1 MTEDFSQYNK
11 IINQFRGQVLKSD
24 FEAKYATASSHM
36 PKTERFLLK
45 MELKR
50 LAVTCTRLIDLRG
63 HVEGDCRPYEHE
75 ERIHYLDDLAIKI
88 FEESFEDHGA
98 YTFGVYEAVMNTE
111 NNFRVMYQ
119 KEKLNLKESRIS
131 KKPAPSKIFEKTQYP
146 AQFYQFGD
154 YHNRTE
160 ERMNFA
166 LPIRVT
172 LDNHDVIDAVSSDI
186 SVNGCKIR
194 FHDSTKLSIGQLLQ
208 LRFIGFEE
216 EFQFDSED
224 GYKYQ
229 VCNIQLM
236 NDMRL
241 VGLSRVISDEE
252 TSDTD
257 SFELFLKRYI
267 QGNKRR
273 YKVNMD
279 NTLNAIKARSFEQF
293 VLPKINE
300 LPVFIE
306 DHQGDLLP
314 KYALTC
320 NNNQSIYQYWQ
331 DEKKDSTLNFLVNT
345 DRINKL
351 KKLADN
357 DQSLLVYSFIHKSQG
372 KSFFYTADEE
382 QLNDDHAF
390 CEAFLGFA
398 ATKESFTITD
408 LSLIKTDPDKA
419 HSSLTVSHFLSKQ
432 EQYIN
437 NPLTEDVKLLLNNLP
452 YIIVAS
458 DIGTEGLK
466 NDYQRLTFENKY
478 TRKLKTFG
486 HKRLVNPPVVN
497 EIGIN
502 YKNQRA
508 EPRFRYMTE
517 LHVEV
522 EDVKW
527 AGKTVDFSASG
538 LQVELSKAAILIK
551 GDIVSLSFPL
561 LQKVTTS
568 FNLRKLLY
576 EVIKIN
582 KKKTII
588 NLRVFVEKHQHI
600 GRAFFKSLIEKNI
613 DKLTP
618 DEYSLMIPGLS
629 KGLRNI
635 YSGSLTVPAI
645 VVQISGSRYKMDAV
659 VGSAEYGDFLPYM
672 RNLSDNKK
680 YYNLYP
686 LLKNPEVFNLI
697 TSTLK
702 KMQACDSPITEVLYI
717 SIRSKHKSIEKS
729 VVTKLESEFDSFNL
743 KKEFI
748 NHALQRGVFFCIQ
761 IKLSRSDVPDMDY
774 LNPELSYI
782 SSYAMHRGKQ
792 IEQDIWSVA
801 GIIQIFDITHEALVR
816 SNIIP
821 DIEDQELMIG

>member
-1 MTEDFSQYNK
+1 MTEDFSEYNK

-50 LAVTCTRLIDLRG
+50 LAVTCIRLIDLRG
-63 HVEGDCRPYEHE
+63 HVEGECRPYEHE
-75 ERIHYLDDLAIKI
+75 ERIHYLDELAIRI
-88 FEESFEDHGA
+88 FEESFEDYGA

-119 KEKLNLKESRIS
+119 KEKLNLQEARIA
-131 KKPAPSKIFEKTQYP
+131 KKPAPSKTFEKTQYP
-146 AQFYQFGD
+146 AQFYKIGAH
-154 YHNRTE
+154 HNRTE

-166 LPIRVT
+166 IPVKII
-172 LDNHDVIDAVSSDI
+172 LDNQDELDAVSSDI
-186 SVNGCKIR
+186 SVSGCKIR
-194 FHDSTKLSIGQLLQ
+194 FNDETKFSIGQLLQ

-216 EFQFDSED
+216 EFQFDSDD
-224 GYKYQ
+224 GYQYKI
-229 VCNIQLM
+229 CNIQLM

-252 TSDTD
+252 TAAAN

-279 NTLNAIKARSFEQF
+279 NTVAAIKARSFEQF

-300 LPVFIE
+300 LPVFVEEI
-306 DHQGDLLP
+306 QGALLP

-320 NNNQSIYQYWQ
+320 INNQSIYQYWQ
-331 DEKKDSTLNFLVNT
+331 DEKNKSTLNFLINS

-351 KKLADN
+351 KKLTEN
-357 DQSLLVYSFIHKSQG
+357 GQSLLVYSFIHKSQG

-382 QLNDDHAF
+382 QLKGEQGLF
-390 CEAFLGFA
+390 QSFLGFA
-398 ATKESFTITD
+398 AAKNTFAITD
-408 LSLIKTDPDKA
+408 LSLIKTESDKA
-419 HSSLTVSHFLSKQ
+419 DASLTVSHFLSKQ

-437 NPLTEDVKLLLNNLP
+437 RPLTDDVRAILNNLP
-452 YIIVAS
+452 YVLVAS
-458 DIGTEGLK
+458 DLSTIGLQ
-466 NDYQRLTFENKY
+466 NDYKRLTFENKY
-478 TRKLKTFG
+478 MAKLKTFG
-486 HKRLVNPPVVN
+486 HKRLANPPVVN
-497 EIGIN
+497 EVGIN

-508 EPRFRYMTE
+508 EPRFKYHTE
-517 LHVEV
+517 VQVETEGV
-522 EDVKW
+522 NW
-527 AGKTVDFSASG
+527 AGSSVDFSASG
-538 LQVELSKAAILIK
+538 MQVELSKKAILIK
-551 GDIVSLSFPL
+551 GDIVSLSFPQ
-561 LQKVTTS
+561 LQKVTTLFDLS
-568 FNLRKLLY
+568 QLLY
-576 EVIKIN
+576 EIVKIN
-582 KKKTII
+582 KKRTII

-600 GRAFFKSLIEKNI
+600 GRAFFKALIEKNI

-645 VVQISGSRYKMDAV
+645 IVQTSGSRYKMDAV
-659 VGSAEYGDFLPYM
+659 VSSAEHGRFLPYL
-672 RNLSDNKK
+672 RKLSNRKK

-686 LLKNPEVFNLI
+686 LLNNPQMFNLI
-697 TSTLK
+697 NSSLK
-702 KMQACDSPITEVLYI
+702 KMQGGDHPVTDVLYI
-717 SIRSKHKSIEKS
+717 SIKSEYKSIEKS
-729 VVTKLESEFDSFNL
+729 VNAKLESELESPNL
-743 KKEFI
+743 KKDFVH
-748 NHALQRGVFFCIQ
+748 NALQRGVFFCIQ
-761 IKLSRSDVPDMDY
+761 IKLSRTDEPDMDY

-782 SSYAMHRGKQ
+782 SSYAIHRGKQ

-801 GIIQIFDITHEALVR
+801 GIIQLFDITHEALVR
-816 SNIIP
+816 HDIIP
-821 DIEDQELMIG
+821 NIDDQELMSG